1 MKQLTKVLLKRLS
14 RAARP
19 YLQSSG
25 LLQVSG
31 VYNHSAMVWRPG
43 AEKVLVLAPHM
54 DDETIGCG
62 GTLALHAQRGAQIT
76 VLFLTDGRHGSSEAN
91 TLHGEE
97 RERKQ
102 QALIEL
108 RTTEARAA
116 LQRLGASRMIC
127 LDAEDGALGK
137 CEWAAEK
144 LRDVLLKLQPELV
157 YVPFYLEEHPDHR
170 AASRVLLDAT
180 AGTTLQFQCM
190 GYEVWTPLFPNCLV
204 RIDSTIELKKQALQE
219 YRSQLE
225 QCDYLHASI
234 GLNAHRSAGLINPRG
249 FQGGYAEAFYAT
261 SLQQYREHFATYCGL
276 GTASNKT
283 SRQDGSMSCA

>member
-1 MKQLTKVLLKRLS
+1 MKRLTKVLLKRLS

-19 YLQSSG
+19 YLQSHG

-31 VYNHSAMVWRPG
+31 VYNRSAMVWRPG
-43 AEKVLVLAPHM
+43 AEKILVLAPHM

-62 GTLALHAQRGAQIT
+62 GTLALHAQRGAQVT
-76 VLFLTDGRHGSSEAN
+76 VVFLTDGRNGSSEVN
-91 TLHGEE
+91 TLYGEE

-102 QALIEL
+102 QELIEL

-116 LQRLGASRMIC
+116 LLRLGVNRMVC
-127 LDAEDGALGK
+127 LDAEDGALDK

-144 LRDVLLKLQPELV
+144 LRDVLLKHQPEIV
-157 YVPFYLEEHPDHR
+157 YLPFYLEEHPDHR
-170 AASRVLLDAT
+170 AASRVLLDAV
-180 AGTTLQFQCM
+180 AGTSLQFQCM

-204 RIDSTIELKKQALQE
+204 RIDSTVETKKQALQE
-219 YRSQLE
+219 YRSQLQ

-234 GLNAHRSAGLINPRG
+234 GLNAHRSAGLLNPLG

-261 SLQQYREHFATYCGL
+261 PLPQYREQLTTYRANCRV
-276 GTASNKT
+276 N
-283 SRQDGSMSCA
+283 

>member
-31 VYNHSAMVWRPG
+31 VYNHSAMVWQPG
-43 AEKVLVLAPHM
+43 AEKILVLAPHM

-76 VLFLTDGRHGSSEAN
+76 VVFLTDGRNGSSEVN
-91 TLHGEE
+91 TLYGEQ
-97 RERKQ
+97 RERRQ
-102 QALIEL
+102 RELIEL

-116 LQRLGASRMIC
+116 LQRLGVHRMIC
-127 LDAEDGALGK
+127 LDAEDGALGQ
-137 CEWAAEK
+137 CDWAAEK
-144 LRDVLLKLQPELV
+144 LREVLLKHQPEIV
-157 YVPFYLEEHPDHR
+157 YLPFYLEEHPDHR
-170 AASRVLLDAT
+170 AASRVLLDAA
-180 AGTTLQFQCM
+180 AGTSLQFQCM

-204 RIDSTIELKKQALQE
+204 RIDSTVETKKQALQE
-219 YRSQLE
+219 YCSQLK

-234 GLNAHRSAGLINPRG
+234 GLNAHRSAGLINPPG
-249 FQGGYAEAFYAT
+249 VQGSYAEAFYAT
-261 SLQQYREHFATYCGL
+261 PLSQYREQF
-276 GTASNKT
+276 TAFRNH
-283 SRQDGSMSCA
+283 

>member
-1 MKQLTKVLLKRLS
+1 MKLLIKVLLKRLS

-31 VYNHSAMVWRPG
+31 VYNRSAMVWQPG
-43 AEKVLVLAPHM
+43 AEKVVVLAPHM

-76 VLFLTDGRHGSSEAN
+76 VVFLTDGRNGSSEVN
-91 TLHGEE
+91 TMYGEQ

-102 QALIEL
+102 QELIEL

-116 LQRLGASRMIC
+116 LQRLGVNRMIC
-127 LDAEDGALGK
+127 LDAEDGALDK
-137 CEWAAEK
+137 CDWAAEK
-144 LRDVLLKLQPELV
+144 LRDVLLKQQPDIIYL
-157 YVPFYLEEHPDHR
+157 PFYLEEHPDHR
-170 AASRVLLDAT
+170 AASRVLLDAA
-180 AGTTLQFQCM
+180 AGTSLQFQCM

-204 RIDSTIELKKQALQE
+204 RIDATIETKKQALQE
-219 YRSQLE
+219 YPSQLK

-234 GLNAHRSAGLINPRG
+234 GLNAHRSAGLMNPPG
-249 FQGGYAEAFYAT
+249 FRGGYAEAFYAT
-261 SLQQYREHFATYCGL
+261 PLPQYREQYTEF
-276 GTASNKT
+276 
-283 SRQDGSMSCA
+283 CARR

>member
-31 VYNHSAMVWRPG
+31 VYNHSAMLWQPG

-62 GTLALHAQRGAQIT
+62 GTLALHARCGAQIT
-76 VLFLTDGRHGSSEAN
+76 VVFLTDGRNGSSEVN
-91 TLHGEE
+91 TLYGEE

-102 QALIEL
+102 RELIEL

-116 LQRLGASRMIC
+116 LQRLGVDRMIC
-127 LDAEDGALGK
+127 LDAEDGALDR
-137 CEWAAEK
+137 CDWAAEQ
-144 LRDVLLKLQPELV
+144 LRDVLIEQRPEIV
-157 YVPFYLEEHPDHR
+157 YLPFYLEEHPDHR
-170 AASRVLLDAT
+170 AASRVLLDAA
-180 AGTTLQFQCM
+180 AGTSLQFQCM

-204 RIDSTIELKKQALQE
+204 RIDDTVENKKQALQE

-234 GLNAHRSAGLINPRG
+234 GLNAHRSAGLINPPG
-249 FQGGYAEAFYAT
+249 AAGGYAEAFYAT
-261 SLQQYREHFATYCGL
+261 ALPEYREQF
-276 GTASNKT
+276 TAYRKH
-283 SRQDGSMSCA
+283 

>member
-31 VYNHSAMVWRPG
+31 VYNRSAMVWQPG
-43 AEKVLVLAPHM
+43 AEKILVLAPHM

-76 VLFLTDGRHGSSEAN
+76 VVFLTDGRNGSGDVN
-91 TLHGEE
+91 ILYGEE

-102 QALIEL
+102 RALVEL

-116 LQRLGASRMIC
+116 LQRLGIDRMIC
-127 LDAEDGALGK
+127 LDAEDGALAK

-144 LRDVLLKLQPELV
+144 LRDVLSNQRPEIV
-157 YVPFYLEEHPDHR
+157 YLPFYLEEHPDHR
-170 AASRVLLDAT
+170 AVSRILLDAVE
-180 AGTTLQFQCM
+180 GTSLQFQCM

-204 RIDSTIELKKQALQE
+204 RIDSTIDIKKQALQE

-225 QCDYLHASI
+225 QCDYLHAGI
-234 GLNAHRSAGLINPRG
+234 GLNAHRSAGLVNPPG
-249 FQGGYAEAFYAT
+249 FQGGYAEAFHVT
-261 SLQQYREHFATYCGL
+261 PLPEYREQF
-276 GTASNKT
+276 TAYSK
-283 SRQDGSMSCA
+283 R

>member
-19 YLQSSG
+19 YLQQHG

-31 VYNHSAMVWRPG
+31 VYNKSAMVWQPG
-43 AEKVLVLAPHM
+43 AEKILVLAPHM

-76 VLFLTDGRHGSSEAN
+76 VVFLTDGRNGSSEVN
-91 TLHGEE
+91 VLTGEE

-102 QALIEL
+102 RELVEL

-116 LQRLGASRMIC
+116 LQRLGVNRMVC
-127 LDAEDGALGK
+127 LDAEDGALDK
-137 CEWAAEK
+137 CDWVAEK
-144 LRDVLLKLQPELV
+144 LRDVLLKHQPEIV
-157 YVPFYLEEHPDHR
+157 YLPFYLEEHPDHR
-170 AASRVLLDAT
+170 ATSQVLLDAV
-180 AGTTLQFQCM
+180 AGTSLQFQCM

-204 RIDSTIELKKQALQE
+204 RIDTTVETKKQALGE
-219 YRSQLE
+219 YRSQLQ

-234 GLNAHRSAGLINPRG
+234 GLNAHRSAGLLNPTG

-261 SLQQYREHFATYCGL
+261 PLPQYREQFTTY
-276 GTASNKT
+276 
-283 SRQDGSMSCA
+283 GSSD